1 MIKRPTGP
9 DDEMVTTSQLW
20 DEIEELTNTLMF
32 VREANASYREEVE
45 RLRAATSGSYF
56 EELNKARA
64 EVERLRAQKTELGDV
79 VSKDLMDEVVR
90 LRAEAEWKEEVIGAL
105 KDQRQAAWDASIRR
119 GAEISRLQDENEE
132 LEYRSWC
139 LDPGHVTH
147 RGPYH

>member
-32 VREANASYREEVE
+32 VREANASYRE
-45 RLRAATSGSYF
+45 
-56 EELNKARA
+56 